1 MLRMSQDFHHVPVLH
16 DEVVELLAPVP
27 TGIVLD
33 ATVGGGGHASA
44 LLSARSDLRVIGL
57 DRDRDAVEAAKR
69 RLAAFGDRAVI
80 VHARFDEARAVLERE
95 TGVADEPVLS
105 GALFDL
111 GVSSHQLDAAERGF
125 SYREDGPLDMR
136 MDRRDQRSAADLV
149 NGAEELDLAELFAQ
163 HGEDRFGRRIARAVV
178 AARPISTTSELAAV
192 VAGAVPA
199 AARRRGHPA
208 RRVFQA
214 LRVAV
219 NDELALLGPALE
231 DVIELLVPGGRLVV
245 LAYHSG
251 EDRIVKSTFLE
262 AATGGCVCPPGLPC
276 GCGAVSTVRLLN
288 RGARKAREDEIGR
301 NPRAE
306 SVRLRALER
315 L

>member
-1 MLRMSQDFHHVPVLH
+1 MSQDFSHVPVMSA
-16 DEVVELLAPVP
+16 EVVELFSAVP
-27 TGIVLD
+27 PGVVLD
-33 ATVGGGGHASA
+33 ATVGGGGHAA
-44 LLSARSDLRVIGL
+44 AILEARPDLAIIGL

-69 RLAAFGDRAVI
+69 RLEAFGSRAEV
-80 VHARFDEARAVLERE
+80 VRARFDALGEVVERARFFEGAAEAR
-95 TGVADEPVLS
+95 LS

-111 GVSSHQLDAAERGF
+111 GVSSHQLDLAARGF

-136 MDRRDQRSAADLV
+136 MDRDAPVSAADLV
-149 NGAEELDLAELFAQ
+149 NGAAESALAELFAE
-163 HGEDRFGRRIARAVV
+163 HGEERFARRIARAVV
-178 AARPISTTSELAAV
+178 ASRPISTTGELAAV
-192 VAGAVPA
+192 VARAVPA

-219 NDELALLGPALE
+219 NDELELLGPAL
-231 DVIELLVPGGRLVV
+231 DDALELLVPTGRLVV

-251 EDRIVKSTFLE
+251 EDRIVKSRFAT
-262 AATGGCVCPPGLPC
+262 AASGGCVCPPSLPC
-276 GCGAVSTVRLLN
+276 VCGAVPMARLLR
-288 RGARKAREDEIGR
+288 RGAQKASPAEIAA